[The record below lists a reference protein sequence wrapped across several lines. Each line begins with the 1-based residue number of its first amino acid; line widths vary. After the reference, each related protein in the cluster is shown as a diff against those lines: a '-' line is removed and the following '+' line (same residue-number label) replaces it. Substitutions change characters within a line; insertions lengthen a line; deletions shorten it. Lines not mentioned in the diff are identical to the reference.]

1 MSFKWFWIGFLNFN
15 VTMMGQWY
23 LIRSGINGEL
33 TPLYTTFS
41 CLLTMARSR
50 KEEELSVKCL
60 GSSIS
65 W

>member
-23 LIRSGINGEL
+23 LISSGINGEL

-41 CLLTMARSR
+41 GLLTMARSR
-50 KEEELSVKCL
+50 REEEFSV
-60 GSSIS
+60 
-65 W
+65 